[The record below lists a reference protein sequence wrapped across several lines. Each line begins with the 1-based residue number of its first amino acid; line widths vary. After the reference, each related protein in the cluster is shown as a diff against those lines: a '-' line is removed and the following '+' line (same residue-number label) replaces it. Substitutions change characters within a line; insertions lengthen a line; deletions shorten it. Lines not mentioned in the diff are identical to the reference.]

1 MGPLEIDE
9 KIPDAPPD
17 ALDVASEE
25 LVPPDATGAAVATI
39 GVAAGPVLLGVP
51 SDNST

>member
-17 ALDVASEE
+17 ALDATGEE
-25 LVPPDATGAAVATI
+25 LVPPDAIGIAVATV
-39 GVAAGPVLLGVP
+39 GVATGPVLLSVP
-51 SDNST
+51 LDDST